1 MLGMKRFEEIIC
13 DDRLFSWQ
21 EIQFNELP
29 QKLEIFGHYQ
39 SPNLEWAYKN
49 IVTFSSFTPSCNF
62 SPFKVTF
69 PSVAKIGLV
78 AYVGAY

>member
-39 SPNLEWAYKN
+39 SPNLE
-49 IVTFSSFTPSCNF
+49 
-62 SPFKVTF
+62 
-69 PSVAKIGLV
+69 
-78 AYVGAY
+78 